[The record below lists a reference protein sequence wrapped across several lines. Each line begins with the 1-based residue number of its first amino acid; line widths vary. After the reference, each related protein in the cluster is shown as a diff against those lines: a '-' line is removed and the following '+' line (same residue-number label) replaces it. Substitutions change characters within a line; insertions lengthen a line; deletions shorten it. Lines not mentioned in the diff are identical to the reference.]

1 MARSAPP
8 YSHRAATRTRPRPR
22 PRPLPATRRS
32 GRARRRTTAPL
43 FRVFGV
49 LMLVLLSFTVVAALT
64 LGVLIKRQ
72 AGRDEARPAD
82 AIVVLGAA
90 QWDGKPSPVLQARLD
105 HAFDLYAAGLAPKV
119 IVTGGVGTGDNY
131 SEGEVARQYLLRK
144 GVPTAA
150 VLTENRGRS
159 SYESME
165 GATLLMQHNG
175 WRRAL
180 LVSDPF
186 HMYRLKRMATDLGV
200 SAATSPTRTSPIR
213 PGSDEERRYML
224 REVATLADYLLFR
237 H

>member
-8 YSHRAATRTRPRPR
+8 YSYRAATRTRP
-22 PRPLPATRRS
+22 LPT
-32 GRARRRTTAPL
+32 ARRAGQARQRRRVPL
-43 FRVFGV
+43 FRVVGT
-49 LMLVLLSFTVVAALT
+49 LLLAAIVFTLVAAVM

-72 AGRDEARPAD
+72 AGRDEARPSD

-105 HAFDLYAAGLAPKV
+105 HAYDLYAAGLAPKV
-119 IVTGGVGTGDNY
+119 IVTGGVGTGDSY
-131 SEGEVARQYLLRK
+131 SEGEVARQYLLEK

-150 VLTENRGRS
+150 VLTENRGRT
-159 SYESME
+159 SYESMK

-175 WRRAL
+175 WHSAL

-200 SAATSPTRTSPIR
+200 QAVTSPTRTSPIR

-224 REVATLADYLLFR
+224 REIASLADYLVFR
-237 H
+237 Q

>member
-1 MARSAPP
+1 VTRSAPSSP
-8 YSHRAATRTRPRPR
+8 YRAAPHTRP
-22 PRPLPATRRS
+22 LHATRRT
-32 GRARRRTTAPL
+32 GRTRRRRSIPL
-43 FRVFGV
+43 FRLFGV
-49 LMLVLLSFTVVAALT
+49 FLVTALLCTVVAALA

-72 AGRDEARPAD
+72 AGRDEVRPSD

-119 IVTGGVGTGDNY
+119 IVTGGIGVGDNY

-144 GVPTAA
+144 GIPTAA

-165 GATLLMQHNG
+165 GATSLMQRNG
-175 WRRAL
+175 WHRAL

-186 HMYRLKRMATDLGV
+186 HMYRLKRMATDLGIQ
-200 SAATSPTRTSPIR
+200 AATSPTQTSPIR

>member
-8 YSHRAATRTRPRPR
+8 YTYHAATRTRP
-22 PRPLPATRRS
+22 LPTTRRT
-32 GRARRRTTAPL
+32 GRTRQRRSVPL
-43 FRVFGV
+43 FRLFGV
-49 LMLVLLSFTVVAALT
+49 LLFATLVCTVVAGLA

-72 AGRDEARPAD
+72 AGRDEARPSD

-119 IVTGGVGTGDNY
+119 IVTGGVGTGDSY

-165 GATLLMQHNG
+165 GATLLMQRNG
-175 WRRAL
+175 WHRAL

-186 HMYRLKRMATDLGV
+186 HMYRLERMATDLGV
-200 SAATSPTRTSPIR
+200 QAATSPTRTSPIR
-213 PGSDEERRYML
+213 PGSNEERRYML